1 MGKNRFSKNPVWRKW
16 VIFTSAWGRVLLRSI
31 SSNDLNTR
39 NLKLLQPWGIY
50 MFEKKF
56 KKYSGEINPLV
67 IPSGVTVL
75 AVEESSMQSLSA
87 FLLFFADKK

>member
-1 MGKNRFSKNPVWRKW
+1 
-16 VIFTSAWGRVLLRSI
+16 
-31 SSNDLNTR
+31 
-39 NLKLLQPWGIY
+39 

-67 IPSGVTVL
+67 VPSGVTVL